1 MFINTIPEEKIKLVD
16 SLDLTLRSNKKVER
30 GFSSKIV
37 EIFVQK
43 KRIKLVKAKMGQ
55 GKNLNN
61 RPEKKAISNA
71 LGKCSRTVPK
81 TPIILND

>member
-1 MFINTIPEEKIKLVD
+1 MKPKRIKKQKIKVEVFNSYIKIFMFINTIPEEKIKLVD

-43 KRIKLVKAKMGQ
+43 KTDQACQSKDGAG
-55 GKNLNN
+55 
-61 RPEKKAISNA
+61 
-71 LGKCSRTVPK
+71 
-81 TPIILND
+81 